1 MLLKIKNIVPNTR
14 IAVFKGSGNRDYTD
28 DDIMFHD
35 ECIFEKELELN
46 KGDYFIRTIHKE
58 FFFENIDVDLNE
70 EDQVITLKNRIDPS
84 SVDNLE
90 NHRFF
95 ISEYLEKSN
104 NDQSD
109 LIGLYKSLRKK
120 YKV

>member
-14 IAVFKGSGNRDYTD
+14 LAVFKGSGNRDYTD
-28 DDIMFHD
+28 EDIMFHD
-35 ECIFEKELELN
+35 ECLFEKELELK
-46 KGDYFIRTIHKE
+46 KGDYFIRTMHKE
-58 FFFENIDVDLNE
+58 FFFENIDVDLNK
-70 EDQVITLKNRIDPS
+70 EDQIITLKNRIDPS

-109 LIGLYKSLRKK
+109 LLGLYESLRTK
-120 YKV
+120 YRV

>member
-1 MLLKIKNIVPNTR
+1 MLLKITNIVPNTR
-14 IAVFKGSGNRDYTD
+14 VAVFKGSGNRDYTD
-28 DDIMFHD
+28 EDIMFHG
-35 ECIFEKELELN
+35 ECLFEKSLDLE

-58 FFFENIDVDLNE
+58 FFFENIDVDLK
-70 EDQVITLKNRIDPS
+70 EDQIVPLKNRIDPS

-95 ISEYLEKSN
+95 MSEYLEKSN

-109 LIGLYKSLRKK
+109 LNGLYESLRKK